1 MSMCKA
7 LQMEFWKCRRRMVGL
22 VCLAFVA
29 VQLLWVGRT
38 LFDMTPE
45 ELSQGW
51 MLIIYDLILIDAIM
65 MPTTAAVLASRN
77 CDLEHK
83 GSTLKLL
90 ETLVPAGRLFDA
102 KLCWGAIH
110 IAATL
115 LARTAGFLLLGR
127 LLGLPEQVPWDKFGL
142 LFFFSFFV
150 SLTIYLLQQDLSLF
164 FQNQAVALVLGLFG
178 SFVGLLSMFFPQWV
192 QKLVIWGYYGVL
204 AIAGMNWDPDTR
216 VTEFYWMQ
224 IDLAGRVIDV
234 AHDAGAAAHGRH
246 LRLGMAGF
254 IVLQIKRRVQE
265 NVVREQSLGADLAG
279 ELEQIIVRV
288 ALVVV
293 DPFLHLKDVD
303 WEDAGLAVAQ
313 ARVGGQ
319 QDVLDD
325 HPSLR

>member
-51 MLIIYDLILIDAIM
+51 MLIVYDLILIDAIM

-142 LFFFSFFV
+142 LFFFSFAV

-204 AIAGMNWDPDTR
+204 AIAGMNWDPYTR

-224 IDLAGRVIDV
+224 IDLSGLVLTAIWFVVLYVVGK
-234 AHDAGAAAHGRH
+234 
-246 LRLGMAGF
+246 RLF
-254 IVLQIKRRVQE
+254 LKK
-265 NVVREQSLGADLAG
+265 DL
-279 ELEQIIVRV
+279 
-288 ALVVV
+288 
-293 DPFLHLKDVD
+293 
-303 WEDAGLAVAQ
+303 
-313 ARVGGQ
+313 
-319 QDVLDD
+319 
-325 HPSLR
+325 

>member
-1 MSMCKA
+1 MSMRKA

-127 LLGLPEQVPWDKFGL
+127 LLGLPKQVPWDKFGL

-216 VTEFYWMQ
+216 ATDFYWMQ
-224 IDLAGRVIDV
+224 IDLSGLVLTAIWFVVLYVVGK
-234 AHDAGAAAHGRH
+234 
-246 LRLGMAGF
+246 RLF
-254 IVLQIKRRVQE
+254 LKK
-265 NVVREQSLGADLAG
+265 DL
-279 ELEQIIVRV
+279 
-288 ALVVV
+288 
-293 DPFLHLKDVD
+293 
-303 WEDAGLAVAQ
+303 
-313 ARVGGQ
+313 
-319 QDVLDD
+319 
-325 HPSLR
+325 

>member
-51 MLIIYDLILIDAIM
+51 MLIVYDLILIDAIM

-127 LLGLPEQVPWDKFGL
+127 LLGLPEQVQFL
-142 LFFFSFFV
+142 LP
-150 SLTIYLLQQDLSLF
+150 LSSR
-164 FQNQAVALVLGLFG
+164 ADM
-178 SFVGLLSMFFPQWV
+178 S
-192 QKLVIWGYYGVL
+192 
-204 AIAGMNWDPDTR
+204 
-216 VTEFYWMQ
+216 
-224 IDLAGRVIDV
+224 
-234 AHDAGAAAHGRH
+234 H
-246 LRLGMAGF
+246 
-254 IVLQIKRRVQE
+254 QE
-265 NVVREQSLGADLAG
+265 AE
-279 ELEQIIVRV
+279 IT
-288 ALVVV
+288 
-293 DPFLHLKDVD
+293 
-303 WEDAGLAVAQ
+303 AQ
-313 ARVGGQ
+313 PG
-319 QDVLDD
+319 
-325 HPSLR
+325 